1 MQFGQFWRS
10 LWGLGTKSNFN
21 IFGKTPNEVAICMK
35 GAGTSHKDIL
45 FKAHLSEKSLLFILN
60 QDLECN

>member
-1 MQFGQFWRS
+1 MQTILEVS
-10 LWGLGTKSNFN
+10 MGTGDQIELQYIWKY
-21 IFGKTPNEVAICMK
+21 GTPNEVAICMK